1 MSDGIVPMDAKIL
14 LDRIASMDNTDY
26 DRLDYLKASQE
37 LVAMGQSMLQ
47 GRMFYLNHP
56 FVSKVKIEDFERIFE
71 VEKQL
76 VIDSIKLSSIIH
88 SIIKPPQSSDK
99 EERGL
104 AV

>member
-1 MSDGIVPMDAKIL
+1 MSDGIVPIDATVL

-26 DRLDYLKASQE
+26 DRLDYLKVSQE

-47 GRMFYLNHP
+47 GRMFYLSHP

-88 SIIKPPQSSDK
+88 RIITPPKPSDK
-99 EERGL
+99 KSRGL
-104 AV
+104 AI